1 MFSLLVKVMLIYV
14 AAWAVW
20 TLLRSR
26 GKAQRSATG
35 KAESASKRFD
45 TSNRDV
51 ADAEFE
57 ELRE

>member
-1 MFSLLVKVMLIYV
+1 MLSLLVKVVLIYV

-20 TLLRSR
+20 TLLRARRKPGRSGG
-26 GKAQRSATG
+26 GKTGSAP
-35 KAESASKRFD
+35 KRFD

-51 ADAEFE
+51 ADADFE